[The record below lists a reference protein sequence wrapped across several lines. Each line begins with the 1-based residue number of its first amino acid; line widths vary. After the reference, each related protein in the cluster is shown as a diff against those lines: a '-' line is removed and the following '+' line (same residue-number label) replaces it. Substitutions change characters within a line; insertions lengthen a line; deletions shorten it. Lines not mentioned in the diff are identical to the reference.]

1 MRRDTIFYQ
10 IFQQIPTL
18 LFTLVA
24 EPPQEASQ
32 YTFDAIEV
40 KETGFRMDGV
50 FMPPNP
56 DGVVYFCEV
65 QFQEDKVL
73 YERMDAEIGIFVYRN
88 RERLSDWAAV
98 VIYPTRSVEQS
109 RKKTVQEMLDSGRIQ
124 RVYLDELGKI
134 ETLPTGSGL
143 MVLTILEDEEA
154 KSEARGL
161 IQRSAGNKDTIDLV
175 SKIMVNKFSTLS
187 RDEVD
192 VMLDIKLQ
200 ETRVYQEAVAEGEA
214 RGRAE
219 GEGGLV
225 LRLLNRRVGSLS
237 LELSSQVQQLTVPQ
251 LEDLGE
257 ALLDFTGLADLE
269 GWLGQ
274 NRS

>member
-24 EPPQEASQ
+24 KPPQEADQ

-56 DGVVYFCEV
+56 GGVVYFCEV

-73 YERMDAEIGIFVYRN
+73 YERMVAEIGIFIYRN

-134 ETLPTGSGL
+134 ETLPTGLGL

-161 IQRSAGNKDTIDLV
+161 IQRSEGNKDTIDLV
-175 SKIMVNKFSTLS
+175 SKIMVNKFSNLS

-192 VMLDIKLQ
+192 LMLDIKLQ
-200 ETRVYQEAVAEGEA
+200 ETRVYQEAVAEGRA

-219 GEGGLV
+219 GEGALV
-225 LRLLNRRVGSLS
+225 LRQLNRRVGSLP
-237 LELSSQVQQLTVPQ
+237 LELSSQVQQLTLPQ

-257 ALLDFTGLADLE
+257 ALLDFTSLADLE
-269 GWLGQ
+269 GWLRQ
-274 NRS
+274 

>member
-1 MRRDTIFYQ
+1 M
-10 IFQQIPTL
+10 TL
-18 LFTLVA
+18 
-24 EPPQEASQ
+24 S
-32 YTFDAIEV
+32 I
-40 KETGFRMDGV
+40 
-50 FMPPNP
+50 N
-56 DGVVYFCEV
+56 
-65 QFQEDKVL
+65 
-73 YERMDAEIGIFVYRN
+73 I
-88 RERLSDWAAV
+88 LSSL
-98 VIYPTRSVEQS
+98 I
-109 RKKTVQEMLDSGRIQ
+109 
-124 RVYLDELGKI
+124 
-134 ETLPTGSGL
+134 
-143 MVLTILEDEEA
+143 
-154 KSEARGL
+154 EARGL
-161 IQRSAGNKDTIDLV
+161 IQRSASDKDTIDLV

-237 LELSSQVQQLTVPQ
+237 LELSSQVQQLTLPQ

-274 NRS
+274 NRG